1 MSPPDLPLWV
11 WLGYYALA
19 IVCVLAAVW
28 LVVRP
33 RERSR
38 GWMWVRIGLA
48 ALIVPVVTQADGL
61 IENSVSDEYRV
72 WVRLAAF
79 SLAISFVLGLFAQ
92 DSWLGRF
99 TWWWRWGRATSM
111 IGTAIVATV
120 LVGYRFH
127 QSITADTEWQSLE
140 RMTEASRPPL
150 PVEEMFGVT
159 DLGRRVPLMR
169 FDVQW
174 SNAAEGQAPESLDL
188 IPEGYRARVIVA
200 ESDQSPAN
208 CHGWVFTDGKY
219 LVKGDYVDTIL
230 QDNGYEIVTTP
241 AVGDVIIYRDEM
253 GIPIH
258 TGLVKAVGNDGFT
271 LIESKWGALETYY
284 HLPSDQVYS
293 RSFAYYRSQR
303 QGHAI
308 HLIMRNPMTPFDP
321 AEELDDNPPRPQ
333 PPQKPAVNG

>member
-48 ALIVPVVTQADGL
+48 ALLVPLVTQADSL
-61 IENSVSDEYRV
+61 IESSVTEEFRV
-72 WVRLAAF
+72 WVRLGAF
-79 SLAISFVLGLFAQ
+79 SLAVASVLGLFAQ
-92 DSWLGRF
+92 DNWFGRYA
-99 TWWWRWGRATSM
+99 WWWRWGRSTTM
-111 IGTAIVATV
+111 IGLALTASIF
-120 LVGYRFH
+120 LGYRFH
-127 QSITADTEWQSLE
+127 HSMSADTAWPTLD
-140 RMTEASRPPL
+140 RITEATRPPL
-150 PVEEMFGVT
+150 VVDEMFGVT
-159 DLGRRVPLMR
+159 DLGRRIPLLK

-174 SNAAEGQAPESLDL
+174 SDAAEGLPPESLDL

-208 CHGWVFTDGKY
+208 CHGWVFTGGQY
-219 LVKGDYVDTIL
+219 LIKGEYVDAIL
-230 QDNGYEIVTTP
+230 QDNGYEIITTP
-241 AVGDVIIYRDEM
+241 SVGDVIIYRDDM

-284 HLPSDQVYS
+284 HLPNDQVYS
-293 RSFAYYRSQR
+293 RSYAYYRSPR
-303 QGHAI
+303 EGHSI
-308 HLIMRNPMTPFDP
+308 HLIMRNPLTPFDP
-321 AEELDDNPPRPQ
+321 AAELDENAPRPEPPR
-333 PPQKPAVNG
+333 KPAVNG